1 MSWIRHK
8 HCLSTRAPKGQLG
21 KHRERLSLQ
30 AHLAWCE
37 LKLRSKTKPGQ
48 LARRRLLD
56 LLHGYWRAGRFPQNP
71 EQTGG
76 RQPVFIDNH
85 GIHCAVGYLMA
96 QTGAKDL
103 AKEINQR
110 DRFVYLETIDLSRE
124 LKIKRWLI
132 DNELEPDEA
141 ALIQP
146 SYGCG
151 PGDWDFQ
158 CPSHTY
164 TGLSGGDIVIAIAS
178 IIFSLVLLL
187 PTVSLIFLIKRPF
200 PEKFGLFLQ
209 RLGCLILLA
218 IPGLIW
224 VANDANRLQSG
235 ERFSLFVAVN
245 VLAWPLLLGL
255 LGSWLVRW
263 RQGRPM
269 FGFDQ
274 AQNRY
279 RPGMRFLFYILATIL
294 LLGSLYAFI
303 FQAKNGP
310 APDYY
315 IYLNLLALV
324 SLPFL
329 LAHRPFQGIRPKLSR
344 SLVGGF
350 LTSILVL
357 AFLIPSPIY
366 TFDQLVAHRGGG
378 RGGGVSCEPGANF
391 DRRALSCWEI
401 TGGLPKLISPNT
413 WQDDQNN
420 PDREFY

>member
-1 MSWIRHK
+1 
-8 HCLSTRAPKGQLG
+8 
-21 KHRERLSLQ
+21 
-30 AHLAWCE
+30 
-37 LKLRSKTKPGQ
+37 
-48 LARRRLLD
+48 
-56 LLHGYWRAGRFPQNP
+56 
-71 EQTGG
+71 
-76 RQPVFIDNH
+76 
-85 GIHCAVGYLMA
+85 MA
-96 QTGAKDL
+96 QTGADNL

-110 DRFVYLETIDLSRE
+110 DRFVYLETVDLSRE
-124 LKIKRWLI
+124 LKIKRWLTN
-132 DNELEPDEA
+132 NELEPDEA

-151 PGDWDFQ
+151 LGVLQ
-158 CPSHTY
+158 CPTHAY
-164 TGLSGGDIVIAIAS
+164 TGLSGGDIVGAVAS

-209 RLGCLILLA
+209 RLGGLILLA

-224 VANDANRLQSG
+224 VTNDANRLQSG
-235 ERFSLFVAVN
+235 EGFSLFVAVN
-245 VLAWPLLLGL
+245 ILAWPLLLGL
-255 LGSWLVRW
+255 LASWLVRW

-279 RPGMRFLFYILATIL
+279 RPGMRFLFYVLATIL
-294 LLGSLYAFI
+294 LLGSLSAVV

-315 IYLNLLALV
+315 IYLSLLALV

-344 SLVGGF
+344 SLVGGS
-350 LTSILVL
+350 LASVLVL
-357 AFLIPSPIY
+357 AFLIPSPVY
-366 TFDQLVAHRGGG
+366 TFDQLIAHRGDGI
-378 RGGGVSCEPGANF
+378 SCEPGADF
-391 DRRALSCWEI
+391 DERPLSCWEI

-413 WQDDQNN
+413 WQDDRYN
-420 PDREFY
+420 PD